1 MSRRRMR
8 SPKNNAE
15 TTETTT
21 TCRAVMMVTF
31 AMVVSCTATMNR
43 PVTAPNERPPH
54 NECLMPARVTG
65 VRRTASTVT
74 ITTAYSRNR

>member
-21 TCRAVMMVTF
+21 TCRAVMIVTL
-31 AMVVSCTATMNR
+31 AMVVSWTATMNR

-54 NECLMPARVTG
+54 NECRIPARVMG
-65 VRRTASTVT
+65 VRRAASTVT
-74 ITTAYSRNR
+74 ITIA